1 MNKATCIL
9 IHTTYLNYSLLQC
22 DNELLGACMS
32 STCSMFLLTNE
43 WFLITRI
50 KCMINIYFDV
60 GILEHVFVWF
70 RLFAQKM
77 AFVNVENVFAA
88 QDLQETIASDA
99 R

>member
-1 MNKATCIL
+1 MHDKYI
-9 IHTTYLNYSLLQC
+9 
-22 DNELLGACMS
+22 
-32 STCSMFLLTNE
+32 F
-43 WFLITRI
+43 
-50 KCMINIYFDV
+50 FDV

-77 AFVNVENVFAA
+77 AFMNVENVFAA